1 LAAPKISFGTD
12 GWRAVVADDFT
23 YANVRA
29 VTQAVARYLAP
40 ARADGKV
47 VVGHDTR
54 FSAELFAREVARVL
68 AANSRQV
75 ILSDRPSPTQVSAW
89 LVVDRKA
96 LGGVV
101 VTASHNPFEFNGLK
115 YKPDYGGS
123 ASPEVTQRLEDELAL
138 VLKEDSVRSMPME
151 EAIGQGLVELVDP
164 RPSYRAQIARLI
176 DVEAIRRA
184 GLHILHDAMYGAGAG
199 YVTDLVGGGETKV
212 TELHSD
218 RNPGFGGLHPE
229 PIPPHVAEAE
239 RVLRE
244 GGFDF
249 GMANDGDADR
259 VGIFDENGDF
269 VDQLEVATLL
279 MWHLCENRKQ
289 QGPVLRSL
297 TMTKRLDILGERY
310 SCPVEELKVGFK
322 YLGTRMREVDALFA
336 AEESG
341 GFGFRGHIPERDGIL
356 SGLFF
361 AEMLVTTKTPLSQL
375 RKRVAGLVGPHAYAR
390 RDHRFTREQYP
401 TVREQLIHRMEA
413 DPPQAVA
420 GAKVTA
426 TRSDDGYKF
435 WLGEDSWVLVR
446 MSGTEPLMRVY
457 CESTMGER
465 VEQLL
470 DDFESELGISE
481 EETGHGR

>member
-1 LAAPKISFGTD
+1 MAVAKISFGTD

-29 VTQAVARYLAP
+29 VTQAVAQYLGPEP
-40 ARADGKV
+40 AEGKV

-89 LVVDRKA
+89 LVVERKA

-101 VTASHNPFEFNGLK
+101 VTASHNPPEFNGLK

-123 ASPEVTQRLEDELAL
+123 ASPEVTARLEEELAL
-138 VLKEDSVRSMPME
+138 VLADDSARTMPIE
-151 EAIGQGLVELVDP
+151 EAISQGLVELVDP
-164 RPSYRAQIARLI
+164 RPTYRAQIARL
-176 DVEAIRRA
+176 VELDAIKRA

-199 YVTDLVGGGETKV
+199 YISDLVGEGATRV
-212 TELHSD
+212 TELHSE
-218 RNPGFGGLHPE
+218 RNPSFGGLHPE
-229 PIPPHVAEAE
+229 PIPPNVDEAAE
-239 RVLRE
+239 VLRR
-244 GGFDF
+244 GGFDL
-249 GMANDGDADR
+249 GIANDGDADR
-259 VGIFDENGDF
+259 VGIFDERGDF

-279 MWHLCENRKQ
+279 LWHLCENRKLS
-289 QGPVLRSL
+289 GPVVRSL
-297 TMTKRLDILGERY
+297 TMTRRLDLLGQRY
-310 SCPVEELKVGFK
+310 SCPVEELPVGFK

-341 GFGFRGHIPERDGIL
+341 GFAFRGHIPERDGIL

-361 AEMLVTTKTPLSQL
+361 AEMIVMTGSPLSQI
-375 RKRVAGLVGPHAYAR
+375 RQRVRELVGPHAYAR
-390 RDHRFTREQYP
+390 RDHRFTRDDYP
-401 TVREQLIHRMEA
+401 RARERLIHRMKVQ
-413 DPPQAVA
+413 PPSTV
-420 GAKVTA
+420 GSEEVSA

-457 CESTMGER
+457 CESTTPAR
-465 VEQLL
+465 VQQLL
-470 DDFESELGISE
+470 DDFESELGVI
-481 EETGHGR
+481 GDHAAHHG